1 MVSYLYNLCKYPVVY
16 RVGETRVVTN
26 KRKKKKIYT
35 CIYTSVLK
43 SLSLN

>member
-26 KRKKKKIYT
+26 KRKKKKYT
-35 CIYTSVLK
+35 HVSILAS
-43 SLSLN
+43 